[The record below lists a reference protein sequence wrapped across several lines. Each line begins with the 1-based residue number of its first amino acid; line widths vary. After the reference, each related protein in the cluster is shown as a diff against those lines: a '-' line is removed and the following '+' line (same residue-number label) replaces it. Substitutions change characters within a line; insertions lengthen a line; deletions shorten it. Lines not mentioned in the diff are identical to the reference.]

1 MPWSARLHRAV
12 RQVRSTLRTAWGEHL
27 ANHSRFLPWPKYPR
41 PQLVRKGGVSLAI
54 PVGSGS
60 SNSSSGSGSAGA
72 SVVAKSWWASLNG
85 YWDYSVTLKREAA
98 HPSAARALGWAG
110 KLRVPF
116 PFESQ
121 LAGVGADRVLEP
133 SQYLW

>member
-1 MPWSARLHRAV
+1 
-12 RQVRSTLRTAWGEHL
+12 
-27 ANHSRFLPWPKYPR
+27 
-41 PQLVRKGGVSLAI
+41 VRKG
-54 PVGSGS
+54 
-60 SNSSSGSGSAGA
+60 SSSAAAGVTLEKGA
-72 SVVAKSWWASLNG
+72 SPGAVPAASSWWLSLNG

-98 HPSAARALGWAG
+98 GPTAARALGWAG

>member
-1 MPWSARLHRAV
+1 MRA
-12 RQVRSTLRTAWGEHL
+12 SLRTVWGEHL

-41 PQLVRKGGVSLAI
+41 PQLVRKG
-54 PVGSGS
+54 
-60 SNSSSGSGSAGA
+60 SSSAAAGVTLEKGA
-72 SVVAKSWWASLNG
+72 SPGAVPAASSWWLSLNG

-98 HPSAARALGWAG
+98 GPTAARALGWAG